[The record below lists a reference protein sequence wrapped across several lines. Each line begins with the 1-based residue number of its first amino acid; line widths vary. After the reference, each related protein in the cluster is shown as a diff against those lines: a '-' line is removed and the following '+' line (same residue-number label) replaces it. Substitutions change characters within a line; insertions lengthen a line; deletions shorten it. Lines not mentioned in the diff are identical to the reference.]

1 MALPTSW
8 HDINVCEMIE
18 ISHTGTS
25 LKDVT
30 RLLNLFIDVD
40 DVEMDVFMDAAVELS
55 SVLNKAPEVVECQNV
70 VINDTVYR
78 LRRIE
83 EFSVSEYID
92 FDEFKD
98 KPVDNLPTLLAII
111 YSSDKDTGDYV
122 EDVKRK
128 AKEMLEMPADVAS
141 SAMLFFSKSFLN
153 YMENSLGSL
162 AKEKPELRK
171 EIEKVRSLLGM
182 TLSLENPDGISQ
194 TGEPSMD

>member
-18 ISHTGTS
+18 ISHTGSS

-30 RLLNLFIDVD
+30 KLLNLFIDVN

-55 SVLNKAPEVVECQNV
+55 SVLSKAPEIVPCLNFELNGS
-70 VINDTVYR
+70 VYR
-78 LRRIE
+78 MRAIE

-111 YSSDKDTGDYV
+111 YESDKDTGDYV

-128 AKEMLEMPADVAS
+128 AKELLELPADIAS

-153 YMENSLGSL
+153 YTNSFLGSL
-162 AKEKPELRK
+162 AKEKPELKK
-171 EIEKVRSLLGM
+171 EVEKIQSLLGT
-182 TLSLENPDGISQ
+182 TLSFENPDGISQ
-194 TGEPSMD
+194 TDEPSMG